1 MTQGTGKS
9 GAFIPRNQ
17 FPCINRLNMIGSGFD
32 ADDGASLF
40 MAFRGLQRESAAQG
54 QAHHNVAKELTTLVA
69 DPFEDWAL
77 RYKVCDSL

>member
-1 MTQGTGKS
+1 
-9 GAFIPRNQ
+9 
-17 FPCINRLNMIGSGFD
+17 MIGSGFD

-54 QAHHNVAKELTTLVA
+54 KAHHNVAKELTTLVA

-77 RYKVCDSL
+77 RYKVCSRAVLFVLRSSPVGD